1 MQMALPLPSSPP
13 LDLIGNDSLQDWEVI
28 GGGGFG
34 QIHKARHIKW
44 RFDVAIKLLHY
55 DDGSSTSLLKEVK
68 NMQKGGSP
76 HVVRIL
82 GVYQGCPPSPGRGL
96 STQLGI
102 VMELL
107 NIGSLATLQASL
119 SGPPPWPLAF
129 RLAHQIAL
137 GINFLHNLPQPLLHR
152 DLKPNNVLLDDN
164 LNAKL
169 TDFGLAEVSHSV
181 LEMSRE
187 EPGKEGGTLSYM
199 PPEAFES
206 SYEPTRATDIYSY
219 GILLWS
225 IFTGKVPYYADNPHL
240 QSSMVRFRVPLG
252 DRPPLEAVDR
262 DQAGGLGEMVD
273 LMVNCWD
280 QQPSNRPHFLDCLTV
295 TERTYERHKQ
305 SINDVVHQVLLKL
318 EEERMRRQEEERMR
332 RQEEE
337 RMRRLE
343 EEERDRQED
352 ERMRRQEE
360 EEERERQKTGLAHLR
375 IVLVG
380 KTGAGKSATGN
391 TILGG
396 EGFKEDSSPESVTA
410 QCEKQSGEVDGRKM
424 DVIDT
429 PGHFDTSVTVEEMKG
444 ELERCFYMSV
454 PGPHVFLLVIRLGR
468 FTEEERN
475 TVKWIQDN
483 FGEEASK
490 YTMVLFTGGDQLR
503 KKSVEQFVGESVN
516 LQDLISKCGGGY
528 HSVINDSDSSA
539 NPDQVPELLKKIEEM
554 VKRNGGQHYTNE
566 VYQKVQRK
574 IEEEEE
580 RKKKEEEMKKQEEA
594 IRKREEE
601 VRREEEIKREEE
613 LRKIE
618 EERQEERRKAEEET
632 RKMEEER
639 QEERRKMEEERR
651 KIEEERGKMENERG
665 KMEKK
670 RRKRSRRNW
679 FERLLNL

>member
-1 MQMALPLPSSPP
+1 MALPLPSSPA

-55 DDGSSTSLLKEVK
+55 DDGSSTFLLKEVK

-82 GVYQGCPPSPGRGL
+82 GVYQGCPPSPSRGL
-96 STQLGI
+96 SSQLGI
-102 VMELL
+102 VMELMK
-107 NIGSLATLQASL
+107 IGSLATLQASL

-181 LEMSRE
+181 LKTSRE

-225 IFTGKVPYYADNPHL
+225 IFTGKEPYYADNPHL
-240 QSSMVRFRVPLG
+240 QSSMVRFRVPMG

-280 QQPSNRPHFLDCLTV
+280 QQPSNRPRFLDCLTV

-337 RMRRLE
+337 
-343 EEERDRQED
+343 ERERQED
-352 ERMRRQEE
+352 DRMRRQKE

-396 EGFKEDSSPESVTA
+396 EGFKEDSSPESVTV
-410 QCEKQSGEVDGRKM
+410 QCEKQSGEVDGRKI

-429 PGHFDTSVTVEEMKG
+429 PGLFDTSVTIEKMKC

-468 FTEEERN
+468 FTPEEQN
-475 TVKWIQDN
+475 TVKWIQEN

-516 LQDLISKCGGGY
+516 LQNLISKCGGGY

-539 NPDQVPELLKKIEEM
+539 NPDQIPELLKKIEEM
-554 VKRNGGQHYTNE
+554 VTRNGGQHYTNE
-566 VYQKVQRK
+566 MYQEVQRK
-574 IEEEEE
+574 IEEEEERKREEE

-601 VRREEEIKREEE
+601 VRREEEMKREEE
-613 LRKIE
+613 LRRIE
-618 EERQEERRKAEEET
+618 EERQEERRKMEEERQEERRKTEEET

-651 KIEEERGKMENERG
+651 KMEEERGKMEE
-665 KMEKK
+665 E

-679 FERLLNL
+679 FERVLNL

>member
-1 MQMALPLPSSPP
+1 
-13 LDLIGNDSLQDWEVI
+13 
-28 GGGGFG
+28 
-34 QIHKARHIKW
+34 
-44 RFDVAIKLLHY
+44 
-55 DDGSSTSLLKEVK
+55 
-68 NMQKGGSP
+68 MQKGGSP
-76 HVVRIL
+76 HVLRIL
-82 GVYQGCPPSPGRGL
+82 GVYQGCPPSPGRGP

-102 VMELL
+102 VMELMK
-107 NIGSLATLQASL
+107 IGSLATLQATL
-119 SGPPPWPLAF
+119 SGPPPWPLSF

-181 LEMSRE
+181 LKTSRE
-187 EPGKEGGTLSYM
+187 EPGEEGGTLSYM
-199 PPEAFES
+199 PPEAFGS

-225 IFTGKVPYYADNPHL
+225 IFTGKEPYYADNPYL
-240 QSSMVRFRVPLG
+240 QSRMVRLRVPMG

-273 LMVNCWD
+273 LMVKCWD
-280 QQPSNRPHFLDCLTV
+280 QQPSERPHFLDCLTV

-305 SINDVVHQVLLKL
+305 SINEVVHQVLLKL
-318 EEERMRRQEEERMR
+318 EEERERQEEERE
-332 RQEEE
+332 RQ
-337 RMRRLE
+337 
-343 EEERDRQED
+343 
-352 ERMRRQEE
+352 
-360 EEERERQKTGLAHLR
+360 EEERERQKSGLADLR

-391 TILGG
+391 TILGR
-396 EGFKEDSSPESVTA
+396 EGFKEDSSPVSVTA
-410 QCEKQSGEVDGRKM
+410 QCEKQSGEVDGRKI

-429 PGHFDTSVTVEEMKG
+429 PGLFDTTVTIEKMKC

-454 PGPHVFLLVIRLGR
+454 PGPHAFLLVIRLGVR

-475 TVKWIQDN
+475 TVKWIQEN

-528 HSVINDSDSSA
+528 HSVINDSDSNT

-566 VYQKVQRK
+566 MYQEVQRK

-580 RKKKEEEMKKQEEA
+580 RKREEERKKQEEAIRKQEEA

-618 EERQEERRKAEEET
+618 EERQEERRKT
-632 RKMEEER
+632 EEER
-639 QEERRKMEEERR
+639 QEERKKTEEERRKMEEER
-651 KIEEERGKMENERG
+651 
-665 KMEKK
+665 
-670 RRKRSRRNW
+670 
-679 FERLLNL
+679 

>member
-1 MQMALPLPSSPP
+1 MAAAAAPAAPA

-82 GVYQGCPPSPGRGL
+82 GVYQGL
-96 STQLGI
+96 
-102 VMELL
+102 M

-164 LNAKL
+164 LNAKI
-169 TDFGLAEVSHSV
+169 FGLAEVSHSV

-206 SYEPTRATDIYSY
+206 LYEPTRATDIYSY

-225 IFTGKVPYYADNPHL
+225 IFTGKVPYY
-240 QSSMVRFRVPLG
+240 SSMVRFRVPLG

-318 EEERMRRQEEERMR
+318 V
-332 RQEEE
+332 
-337 RMRRLE
+337 LY
-343 EEERDRQED
+343 
-352 ERMRRQEE
+352 
-360 EEERERQKTGLAHLR
+360 KTL
-375 IVLVG
+375 
-380 KTGAGKSATGN
+380 
-391 TILGG
+391 
-396 EGFKEDSSPESVTA
+396 
-410 QCEKQSGEVDGRKM
+410 
-424 DVIDT
+424 
-429 PGHFDTSVTVEEMKG
+429 
-444 ELERCFYMSV
+444 
-454 PGPHVFLLVIRLGR
+454 
-468 FTEEERN
+468 
-475 TVKWIQDN
+475 
-483 FGEEASK
+483 
-490 YTMVLFTGGDQLR
+490 
-503 KKSVEQFVGESVN
+503 
-516 LQDLISKCGGGY
+516 
-528 HSVINDSDSSA
+528 
-539 NPDQVPELLKKIEEM
+539 
-554 VKRNGGQHYTNE
+554 
-566 VYQKVQRK
+566 
-574 IEEEEE
+574 
-580 RKKKEEEMKKQEEA
+580 
-594 IRKREEE
+594 
-601 VRREEEIKREEE
+601 
-613 LRKIE
+613 
-618 EERQEERRKAEEET
+618 
-632 RKMEEER
+632 
-639 QEERRKMEEERR
+639 
-651 KIEEERGKMENERG
+651 
-665 KMEKK
+665 
-670 RRKRSRRNW
+670 
-679 FERLLNL
+679 

>member
-1 MQMALPLPSSPP
+1 
-13 LDLIGNDSLQDWEVI
+13 
-28 GGGGFG
+28 GGE
-34 QIHKARHIKW
+34 
-44 RFDVAIKLLHY
+44 D
-55 DDGSSTSLLKEVK
+55 
-68 NMQKGGSP
+68 
-76 HVVRIL
+76 
-82 GVYQGCPPSPGRGL
+82 
-96 STQLGI
+96 
-102 VMELL
+102 
-107 NIGSLATLQASL
+107 
-119 SGPPPWPLAF
+119 
-129 RLAHQIAL
+129 
-137 GINFLHNLPQPLLHR
+137 
-152 DLKPNNVLLDDN
+152 
-164 LNAKL
+164 
-169 TDFGLAEVSHSV
+169 
-181 LEMSRE
+181 E
-187 EPGKEGGTLSYM
+187 E
-199 PPEAFES
+199 
-206 SYEPTRATDIYSY
+206 
-219 GILLWS
+219 
-225 IFTGKVPYYADNPHL
+225 
-240 QSSMVRFRVPLG
+240 
-252 DRPPLEAVDR
+252 DRR
-262 DQAGGLGEMVD
+262 
-273 LMVNCWD
+273 
-280 QQPSNRPHFLDCLTV
+280 
-295 TERTYERHKQ
+295 
-305 SINDVVHQVLLKL
+305 
-318 EEERMRRQEEERMR
+318 
-332 RQEEE
+332 
-337 RMRRLE
+337 RRLE
-343 EEERDRQED
+343 EEERERQED

-360 EEERERQKTGLAHLR
+360 EEERERTE

-410 QCEKQSGEVDGRKM
+410 QCEKQSGEVDGRKI

-429 PGHFDTSVTVEEMKG
+429 PGHFDTSVTIEKMKG

-483 FGEEASK
+483 FGEEAST

-574 IEEEEE
+574 IEEKEERKREEE

-601 VRREEEIKREEE
+601 VRREEVRREEVRREEEIKREEE
-613 LRKIE
+613 LRKME
-618 EERQEERRKAEEET
+618 EERQEERRKAEEGT

-639 QEERRKMEEERR
+639 QEERRKM
-651 KIEEERGKMENERG
+651 EEERGKMENERG

-670 RRKRSRRNW
+670 RRKKRRRNW
-679 FERLLNL
+679 FERLFNL

>member
-1 MQMALPLPSSPP
+1 MQKMALPLPSSPA

-34 QIHKARHIKW
+34 QIHKARHLKW

-102 VMELL
+102 VMELMK
-107 NIGSLATLQASL
+107 IGSLATLQASL

-181 LEMSRE
+181 LKTFRE

-225 IFTGKVPYYADNPHL
+225 IFTGKEPYYADNPHL
-240 QSSMVRFRVPLG
+240 QSSMVRFRVPEG

-295 TERTYERHKQ
+295 TERTYEKHKQ

-318 EEERMRRQEEERMR
+318 EEERMRRQ
-332 RQEEE
+332 
-337 RMRRLE
+337 
-343 EEERDRQED
+343 
-352 ERMRRQEE
+352 

-410 QCEKQSGEVDGRKM
+410 QCEKQSGEVDGRKI
-424 DVIDT
+424 DLIDT
-429 PGHFDTSVTVEEMKG
+429 PGLFDTSVTIEKMKC

-468 FTEEERN
+468 FTPEEQN
-475 TVKWIQDN
+475 TVKWIQEN

-528 HSVINDSDSSA
+528 HSVINDRDSSA

-554 VKRNGGQHYTNE
+554 VTRNGGQHYTNE
-566 VYQKVQRK
+566 MYQEVQRK
-574 IEEEEE
+574 IDEEEERKREDE

-601 VRREEEIKREEE
+601 VRREEEMKRKEE

-618 EERQEERRKAEEET
+618 EERQEER

-651 KIEEERGKMENERG
+651 KTEEERQEERRNIEKERVKMEE
-665 KMEKK
+665 E
-670 RRKRSRRNW
+670 RRKRRRRNW
-679 FERLLNL
+679 FQRVLKL

>member
-1 MQMALPLPSSPP
+1 
-13 LDLIGNDSLQDWEVI
+13 
-28 GGGGFG
+28 
-34 QIHKARHIKW
+34 
-44 RFDVAIKLLHY
+44 
-55 DDGSSTSLLKEVK
+55 
-68 NMQKGGSP
+68 
-76 HVVRIL
+76 
-82 GVYQGCPPSPGRGL
+82 
-96 STQLGI
+96 
-102 VMELL
+102 
-107 NIGSLATLQASL
+107 
-119 SGPPPWPLAF
+119 
-129 RLAHQIAL
+129 
-137 GINFLHNLPQPLLHR
+137 
-152 DLKPNNVLLDDN
+152 
-164 LNAKL
+164 
-169 TDFGLAEVSHSV
+169 
-181 LEMSRE
+181 
-187 EPGKEGGTLSYM
+187 
-199 PPEAFES
+199 
-206 SYEPTRATDIYSY
+206 
-219 GILLWS
+219 
-225 IFTGKVPYYADNPHL
+225 
-240 QSSMVRFRVPLG
+240 
-252 DRPPLEAVDR
+252 
-262 DQAGGLGEMVD
+262 MVD
-273 LMVNCWD
+273 LMVIAGTN
-280 QQPSNRPHFLDCLTV
+280 S
-295 TERTYERHKQ
+295 
-305 SINDVVHQVLLKL
+305 LLIDPISW

-337 RMRRLE
+337 RMRRQEEERMRKQEEERMRKQEEERMRRLE
-343 EEERDRQED
+343 EEERERQED
-352 ERMRRQEE
+352 ERMRRLEE

-410 QCEKQSGEVDGRKM
+410 QCEKQSGEVGGRKI

-429 PGHFDTSVTVEEMKG
+429 PGHFDTSVTIEKMKG

-483 FGEEASK
+483 FGEEAST

-580 RKKKEEEMKKQEEA
+580 RKREEERKKKEEEMKKQEEA

-639 QEERRKMEEERR
+639 QEERRKMDEEMR
-651 KIEEERGKMENERG
+651 KIEEERGKMENERE
-665 KMEKK
+665 KMEK
-670 RRKRSRRNW
+670 KRSRRNW
-679 FERLLNL
+679 FERLFNL

>member
-1 MQMALPLPSSPP
+1 MALPLPSSPA

-102 VMELL
+102 VMELM

-187 EPGKEGGTLSYM
+187 EPGKEGGTL
-199 PPEAFES
+199 
-206 SYEPTRATDIYSY
+206 TTDIYSY

-225 IFTGKVPYYADNPHL
+225 IFTGKVPYY
-240 QSSMVRFRVPLG
+240 SSMVRFRVPLG

-318 EEERMRRQEEERMR
+318 V
-332 RQEEE
+332 
-337 RMRRLE
+337 LY
-343 EEERDRQED
+343 
-352 ERMRRQEE
+352 
-360 EEERERQKTGLAHLR
+360 KTL
-375 IVLVG
+375 
-380 KTGAGKSATGN
+380 
-391 TILGG
+391 
-396 EGFKEDSSPESVTA
+396 
-410 QCEKQSGEVDGRKM
+410 
-424 DVIDT
+424 
-429 PGHFDTSVTVEEMKG
+429 
-444 ELERCFYMSV
+444 
-454 PGPHVFLLVIRLGR
+454 
-468 FTEEERN
+468 
-475 TVKWIQDN
+475 
-483 FGEEASK
+483 
-490 YTMVLFTGGDQLR
+490 
-503 KKSVEQFVGESVN
+503 
-516 LQDLISKCGGGY
+516 
-528 HSVINDSDSSA
+528 
-539 NPDQVPELLKKIEEM
+539 
-554 VKRNGGQHYTNE
+554 
-566 VYQKVQRK
+566 
-574 IEEEEE
+574 
-580 RKKKEEEMKKQEEA
+580 
-594 IRKREEE
+594 
-601 VRREEEIKREEE
+601 
-613 LRKIE
+613 
-618 EERQEERRKAEEET
+618 
-632 RKMEEER
+632 
-639 QEERRKMEEERR
+639 
-651 KIEEERGKMENERG
+651 
-665 KMEKK
+665 
-670 RRKRSRRNW
+670 
-679 FERLLNL
+679 